1 MGSHRR
7 LAPSG
12 FDRGAGAAVSI
23 LSVTAAAL
31 GAVQAAAAPYD
42 DTRATM
48 DRLYEQA
55 EKATEAYNEADER
68 ADELRAE
75 IGTVRDRIARQQER
89 VNSMRESLGSLAG
102 AQYRSGGID
111 PSLALLFSDDPDDY
125 LDHASRLDRLT
136 ARQAGELRELQG
148 TMRELAQDRE
158 EAAEKLRELET
169 SRKAVAAHKK
179 TVEHKLATARRLLN
193 SLPDAERDAYGRASR
208 SGRPGMPDLGGA
220 TAASGRGSAAVAAA
234 RSALGKPYVWGAN
247 GPTGFDCSG
256 LMQWSYAQAG
266 GLPAAHLAGPAVRR
280 PAGPAVRGAPRR
292 PGRLPGRRQPR
303 RDVHGQRPGHPRAL
317 PRRARALRPGR
328 NDARLVGHQ
337 GLTGTARRPYDRER
351 GRSKVG
357 VRAGGARRAARR
369 PGRVRRAVRGRQRHG
384 RRAAAPGPAGRSGRR
399 PRRAGLRTDG

>member
-23 LSVTAAAL
+23 LSVAAAAL
-31 GAVQAAAAPYD
+31 GAVPAGAAPHD
-42 DTRATM
+42 DTRANV

-68 ADELRAE
+68 ADALRAE
-75 IGTVRDRIARQQER
+75 AGTARDRVARQQQR
-89 VNSMRESLGSLAG
+89 VNNLRESLGSLAG

-111 PSLALLFSDDPDDY
+111 PSLALLLSDDPDDY

-136 ARQAGELRELQG
+136 ARQAGELTKLQDAL
-148 TMRELAQDRE
+148 RELAQERE
-158 EAAEKLRELET
+158 EAAGKLRELEK

-179 TVEHKLATARRLLN
+179 TVERKLATARRLLN

-208 SGRPGMPDLGGA
+208 SGRPGLPGPGGA

-266 GLPAAHLAGPAVRR
+266 VSLPRTSQGQRYAGRQVPLSEAR
-280 PAGPAVRGAPRR
+280 PGDLVVYRGDASHVGMYMGDGQVIHAPYPGAPVRYD
-292 PGRLPGRRQPR
+292 P
-303 RDVHGQRPGHPRAL
+303 
-317 PRRARALRPGR
+317 
-328 NDARLVGHQ
+328 VGMMPVSSV
-337 GLTGTARRPYDRER
+337 T
-351 GRSKVG
+351 
-357 VRAGGARRAARR
+357 
-369 PGRVRRAVRGRQRHG
+369 RV
-384 RRAAAPGPAGRSGRR
+384 
-399 PRRAGLRTDG
+399 